1 MKRDS
6 LDEALRRKLHD
17 AEAGLPFRRGRRCS
31 AACNC
36 MRMRIL
42 PSVSLC
48 SVRGAVMPPPQ
59 SSCSA
64 SGWAFG
70 GFSARTRGVRNLW
83 PKRWRCRFPFP
94 VAIPPRMTAP
104 AFNDTALNRIMKSAR
119 SVRLIRSPFESIDCA
134 PRQSERRRQVPR
146 PAIRRRLGIIR
157 TTRLRPEAICRRNRI
172 GPQRP
177 PPTES

>member
-17 AEAGLPFRRGRRCS
+17 AEAGLPVPPWAEMQRRMQLHANAHPAERAPLFRS
-31 AACNC
+31 WSHYAAAAVVLLGIGLGVWRVQRTHSWGEKS
-36 MRMRIL
+36 MAETVAL
-42 PSVSLC
+42 PLPVSG
-48 SVRGAVMPPPQ
+48 SD
-59 SSCSA
+59 SA
-64 SGWAFG
+64 S
-70 GFSARTRGVRNLW
+70 R
-83 PKRWRCRFPFP
+83 
-94 VAIPPRMTAP
+94 TAP

-119 SVRLIRSPFESIDCA
+119 SVRLID
-134 PRQSERRRQVPR
+134 PR